1 MTVFYTTFG
10 SEEDAVPI
18 LRELIEDKLLACANI
33 MDTRSLYRWEGDVV
47 DEKEVFV
54 LCKTDEAV
62 KDDCIEALKEQHP
75 YDVPAIVEIDADT
88 SDAYGS
94 WVSDV
99 TRG

>member
-10 SEEDAVPI
+10 SEDEAVPI
-18 LRELIEDKLLACANI
+18 LRELIDDELLACANI
-33 MDTRSLYRWEGDVV
+33 MDTRSLYRWEGEVV
-47 DEKEVFV
+47 DEQEVFV

-62 KDDCIEALKEQHP
+62 KDECIEALKEHHP
-75 YDVPAIVEIDADT
+75 YDVPAIVEIEAAP
-88 SDAYGS
+88 SDAYGA